1 MRLGWTVKGRR
12 CRRNF
17 SFFSFSFFFFF
28 FFFFYFSFCCCC
40 VLLLHHLIH
49 LLYQPLII
57 PEPSRSQPSGPI
69 IKPAKTFKRFY
80 CIFSS
85 SPFLFFYFF
94 PFFFPPPPHSTFFS
108 PSKPSC
114 LFLFARNFSFI
125 YIYLHRERERER
137 ETENWGKNSIF
148 FYNSISEKKNDNKR
162 SKWKQ
167 RERKY
172 KKFF

>member
-17 SFFSFSFFFFF
+17 SFFSFSFF

-137 ETENWGKNSIF
+137 ERNRKLGKKLNF
-148 FYNSISEKKNDNKR
+148 FL
-162 SKWKQ
+162 
-167 RERKY
+167 
-172 KKFF
+172 